1 MKRKIFVTYVCV
13 MACSMLCS
21 CGLLPTEEEFQTAP
35 MVKEYEGN
43 EYNKYTVVRG
53 DMVEKENIDVEYEG
67 TEVQEFWGEGS
78 ANRIKEICVKKGDKV
93 EAGDILFRYY
103 MPEQEKIV
111 KDSERQIAKLELEM
125 KQAKELMALELE
137 KLEKTGGSKAQKD
150 NIKTQYGA
158 QITNCETSLE
168 LVRLD
173 LKQAKEDIELED
185 MTADID
191 GTVTYVDKSL
201 EDGYAGYSDII
212 VTVQGAK
219 RNRFYA
225 ETEYANRFKDGQEV
239 TILVSSQE
247 YRTKVKRSSQKDV
260 LYFKPITTLSIADG
274 TRGTAT
280 LILRQKKD
288 VLYLPAALVYE
299 LNGKHMVY
307 MENENKIKVAREV
320 TIGERM
326 GNIVEVTGGIEENEQ
341 IVTD

>member
-13 MACSMLCS
+13 FVCSMLCS
-21 CGLLPTEEEFQTAP
+21 CGLLPTEEEFQSAP

-43 EYNKYTVVRG
+43 DYNKYTVVRG
-53 DMVEKENIDVEYEG
+53 DMVEKENISVEYEG
-67 TEVQEFWGEGS
+67 TEIQEVWGEGS
-78 ANRIKEICVKKGDKV
+78 ANRIKEICVKKGQKV
-93 EAGDILFRYY
+93 EAGDVLFRYY

-111 KDSERQIAKLELEM
+111 KDSERQIAKLQLEIE
-125 KQAKELMALELE
+125 QAKELMDLELK
-137 KLEKTGGSKAQKD
+137 KLDKTGGSKAQKE
-150 NIKTQYGA
+150 NIRTQYEA

-185 MTADID
+185 YTADVD
-191 GTVTYVDKSL
+191 GTITYVDKSL

-212 VTVQGAK
+212 VTVEGAK

-225 ETEYANRFKDGQEV
+225 ETEYADRFKDGQEV
-239 TILVSSQE
+239 TIMVSGQE
-247 YRTKVKRSSQKDV
+247 YRTKVKESKQKDV
-260 LYFKPITTLSIADG
+260 LYFQPITTLSIEDG
-274 TRGTAT
+274 TRGTAN
-280 LILRQKKD
+280 LILKQKKD

-299 LNGKHMVY
+299 LNGKHVVY
-307 MENENKIKVAREV
+307 MENENNIKVAREI

-326 GNIVEVTGGIEENEQ
+326 GSVVEVTGGLKENEQ